1 MIKYFWEKK
10 RKKRNKEISKE
21 SDKKEIGR
29 KKKDDTSIRKHN
41 RYSRDNIIKKIKFK
55 LFEGFLKF
63 VNNVINKTL
72 DKDKLFKYFKLI
84 SPKSRS
90 MKKFEDI
97 LKMIHYQNYIESLN
111 KNKDLSILLKPFKE
125 LFSQDIT
132 GRFSMLNPNSN
143 QIIIK
148 KLLEEEKDE
157 NIQFVMN
164 MNFKDWIDV
173 FTYKK
178 VFSSIINFNY
188 EKLDN
193 LEQYMEYADK
203 LILKIYKLFPD
214 DDYLLYFMI
223 YLYNYERW
231 FSIKRGRVRISKK
244 NKKESI

>member
-1 MIKYFWEKK
+1 MIKYYQEKK
-10 RKKRNKEISKE
+10 RKKKNKDISKE
-21 SDKKEIGR
+21 KDKKEIGR
-29 KKKDDTSIRKHN
+29 KKKEDTSNRKHN
-41 RYSRDNIIKKIKFK
+41 RYSGDNIIKKIKFK
-55 LFEGFLKF
+55 LFEGFLEF
-63 VNNVINKTL
+63 VNKVINNTL
-72 DKDKLFKYFKLI
+72 SKEKLFKYFKI
-84 SPKSRS
+84 IRPKCRS
-90 MKKFEDI
+90 MNKFENI

-111 KNKDLSILLKPFKE
+111 KNKDLSILHKPFKE

-157 NIQFVMN
+157 NIQFVLN

-203 LILKIYKLFPD
+203 LILKI
-214 DDYLLYFMI
+214 
-223 YLYNYERW
+223 
-231 FSIKRGRVRISKK
+231 
-244 NKKESI
+244 